1 MEDGFLKLYKVKGY
15 IMGIVYWGHYKPG
28 IWEERA
34 ARLYGSSILEWVFQV
49 GWGRCTIPYS
59 WSTHQVKR
67 AQRGSL
73 YPLCEGE
80 VLPNE
85 VCCRGRVRPLHTWP
99 AHPASSSPIL
109 THLAL
114 VPQHMHSTLGLMASS
129 YLSTPPSSGC
139 ICTCLLPST
148 YTSPP
153 PSIFLHLCNPP
164 TICQSE
170 DTPAILLL
178 L

>member
-1 MEDGFLKLYKVKGY
+1 
-15 IMGIVYWGHYKPG
+15 MGIVYWGHYKPG

-59 WSTHQVKR
+59 WSAHQVKR

-129 YLSTPPSSGC
+129 YLSTPPFLGMH
-139 ICTCLLPST
+139 LHLPST
-148 YTSPP
+148 
-153 PSIFLHLCNPP
+153 LHLHQPAPKHFPP
-164 TICQSE
+164 LVQ
-170 DTPAILLL
+170 PAHHLPI
-178 L
+178 